1 MSEKK
6 KTVTENGVGYAP
18 KIEPV
23 ITEKKKTWTY
33 KVEDIFEDIL
43 DDPENMTMTIP
54 EEIRDQIG
62 LKPGDNIKILI
73 GDLGTLIIEKV

>member
-1 MSEKK
+1 
-6 KTVTENGVGYAP
+6 
-18 KIEPV
+18 
-23 ITEKKKTWTY
+23 
-33 KVEDIFEDIL
+33 
-43 DDPENMTMTIP
+43 MTITIP

>member
-1 MSEKK
+1 MTEKK

-18 KIEPV
+18 KIEP
-23 ITEKKKTWTY
+23 TEKKKTWTY